1 MSNRVSLP
9 AKRATEAVLYSQFD
23 FLSSFASASDSITSI
38 QSVTAL
44 VYSGVDNSPS
54 VVGASSFSG
63 SVVSVLLQN
72 GIIGVIYEIRV
83 QVQLA
88 SGQAPILCGY
98 LAIIPDLP

>member
-1 MSNRVSLP
+1 
-9 AKRATEAVLYSQFD
+9 
-23 FLSSFASASDSITSI
+23 
-38 QSVTAL
+38 
-44 VYSGVDNSPS
+44 
-54 VVGASSFSG
+54 
-63 SVVSVLLQN
+63 VLLQN